1 MKDII
6 DFPLEKT
13 APTGAKAFLLLDR
26 PLPRG
31 AGFVIPSEESLS
43 LSVVDLFSGS
53 YASTLSFRLGE
64 RSSLTIEIASLLGEG
79 AEKELTIEVSHEG
92 KESFSRV
99 RFVGINLS
107 DKPFRFRGN
116 SYIPNGI
123 HGCDTRQEGRITN
136 LSPNCLS
143 EVSPALFIKDNDV
156 RASHGAALGTYDADV
171 LYYLTSRG
179 ISLSESKRLVTFG
192 YLMPIVEKLADEKA
206 VALAKRRLEE
216 IRL

>member
-31 AGFVIPSEESLS
+31 ASFVIPSEESLS
-43 LSVVDLFSGS
+43 LSVVDLFTGS

-136 LSPNCLS
+136 LSPNLR
-143 EVSPALFIKDNDV
+143 I
-156 RASHGAALGTYDADV
+156 
-171 LYYLTSRG
+171 
-179 ISLSESKRLVTFG
+179 
-192 YLMPIVEKLADEKA
+192 
-206 VALAKRRLEE
+206 
-216 IRL
+216 

>member
-31 AGFVIPSEESLS
+31 ASFVIPSEESLS
-43 LSVVDLFSGS
+43 LSVVDLFTGS

-92 KESFSRV
+92 KES
-99 RFVGINLS
+99 
-107 DKPFRFRGN
+107 KPFRFRGN

-156 RASHGAALGTYDADV
+156 KASHGAALGTYDADV

-206 VALAKRRLEE
+206 VELAKRRLEE